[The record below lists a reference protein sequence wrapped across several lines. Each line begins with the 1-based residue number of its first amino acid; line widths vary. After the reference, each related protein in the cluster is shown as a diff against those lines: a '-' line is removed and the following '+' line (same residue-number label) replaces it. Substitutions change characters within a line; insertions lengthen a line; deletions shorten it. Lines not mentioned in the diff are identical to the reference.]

1 MTIIDRATEKT
12 FKAFAKFKTSNGDRY
27 FLSVVDVFIFV
38 TSLSYLIIMVLL
50 EIDFNFAYI
59 VIISYM
65 DGMITLI

>member
-1 MTIIDRATEKT
+1 MPALM
-12 FKAFAKFKTSNGDRY
+12 ASWSAASAGDRY

-65 DGMITLI
+65 DGMIALI